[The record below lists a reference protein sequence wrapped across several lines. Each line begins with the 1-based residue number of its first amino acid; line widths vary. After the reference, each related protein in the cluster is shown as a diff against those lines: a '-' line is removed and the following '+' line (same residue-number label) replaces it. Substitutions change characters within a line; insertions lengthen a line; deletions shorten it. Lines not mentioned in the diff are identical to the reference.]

1 MRRCYQTSNQETR
14 VCKYCKR
21 ELPLTNEY
29 FAWANKAKGQYQR
42 MCKECFSVYMHNRWL
57 DIKAEDG
64 ERLKKANEAKQ
75 KYVETRMD
83 RVRENRRRYDR
94 NHADEVRERS
104 RIKNGRKYWGDEEF
118 ARRTGWTPP
127 EPQEKSRYEERRE
140 YERVYYEAHKE
151 QIAEYKKKYREEHK
165 EQIAQQR
172 RKYREENAERDAAK
186 RKAHYEAHREEM
198 LEKQR
203 QYRKTEKRKEWS
215 RNYAKRYCKDRY
227 HNDPQ
232 YHYMVQVR
240 NFLNNSF
247 KRRGEIKSKRNIELT
262 GMSSRELYD
271 YLLGTFKDLYGYE
284 WDFQEKVHIDH
295 IVPLSSAKDYAE
307 IEKLCHYT
315 NLRLIKAKD
324 NLQKGAKLDYE
335 LTTPQ
340 ERM

>member
-1 MRRCYQTSNQETR
+1 MTDEKTK
-14 VCKYCKR
+14 VCKYCGR

-29 FAWANKAKGQYQR
+29 FAWANKAKGKYQDR
-42 MCKECFSVYMHNRWL
+42 CKECFSQYMHNRWL

-75 KYVETRMD
+75 KYVETRID

-118 ARRTGWTPP
+118 ARRTGWTPSGSEQKEYSVP
-127 EPQEKSRYEERRE
+127 IRE
-140 YERVYYEAHKE
+140 DRLE
-151 QIAEYKKKYREEHK
+151 QKKKYRE
-165 EQIAQQR
+165 AR
-172 RKYREENAERDAAK
+172 REELLEKHRQYNEENKDKILEKHRQYNEENKDKIAAYTKK
-186 RKAHYEAHREEM
+186 RYWSRREEL

-203 QYRKTEKRKEWS
+203 QYRKTDKYRERA
-215 RNYAKRYCKDRY
+215 RNYSKQYCKDRY
-227 HNDPQ
+227 HNDQQ
-232 YHYMVQVR
+232 YKNMLRVR

-247 KRRGEIKSKRNIELT
+247 RRRGEIKSKRNIELT
-262 GMSSRELYD
+262 GMTSRELYD
-271 YLLGTFKDLYGYE
+271 YLLGTFKDIYGYD
-284 WDFQEKVHIDH
+284 WDFQERVHIDH